1 MNIREKLAIELSKA
15 RPARYEMGD
24 RAWVNEVADNLDLAA
39 VDFDRELALLD
50 YVRSIAR
57 DVEGKATQAGNRI
70 LREFHKAQALP
81 VDWVAFVNEP
91 IALENV
97 QSIDGKAVKVKERVR
112 LRDATPKD
120 FELWAKTEDE
130 ARRRD
135 FDARGEAVSGAL
147 EIASRMRAAGA
158 ITFMAWA
165 ETAPVEGD
173 SEDVA

>member
-24 RAWVNEVADNLDLAA
+24 REWINEVADNLDFSS
-39 VDFDRELALLD
+39 VDFDRDLAVID
-50 YVRSIAR
+50 YVRGMAR

-165 ETAPVEGD
+165 ETAPVEGE

>member
-24 RAWVNEVADNLDLAA
+24 RGWVDAVADGLD
-39 VDFDRELALLD
+39 VDAIDFNREMAFRD
-50 YVRSIAR
+50 YLRSIAR
-57 DVEGKATQAGNRI
+57 DVEGKATKAGNR
-70 LREFHKAQALP
+70 LMREFHAAQALP
-81 VDWVAFVNEP
+81 VDWVSFVNEP
-91 IALENV
+91 IALENSQV
-97 QSIDGKAVKVKERVR
+97 VDGKTVKVKERVR
-112 LRDATPKD
+112 LCDATPKD
-120 FELWAKTEDE
+120 FELWARTEDE

-135 FDARGEAVSGAL
+135 YAARGEAVSGAL
-147 EIASRMRAAGA
+147 EIASRMRAASA